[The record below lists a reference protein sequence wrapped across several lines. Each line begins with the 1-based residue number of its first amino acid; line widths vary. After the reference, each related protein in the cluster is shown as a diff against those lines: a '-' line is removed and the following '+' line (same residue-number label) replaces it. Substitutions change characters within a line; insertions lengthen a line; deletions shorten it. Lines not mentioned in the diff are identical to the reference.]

1 MVTTTQRTSHAVTD
15 SYTDIVTSIPG
26 AAATPGFIRHLG
38 GADVEIVM
46 GGAGAPASTV
56 RGIPLSQGE
65 EEACEADHIWVKC
78 RTGLSAVIG
87 FDTSV
92 TAPAAATLDR
102 ELAVTTY
109 VVKTA
114 FTGAS
119 VGDTITATQVI
130 DVSGT
135 PSSVATIWRNQT
147 TAADLAGAP
156 SAANLTLIGAGGLSD
171 AQLRAAAVPV
181 SIAAELEVKNDSGS
195 PLAVAKGQQAVA
207 DCVISNGQSLSAA
220 VDLGVAR
227 LVGLS
232 IPATFE
238 PATVTFQASYDGAT
252 FNNVYDSSGVEKTIA
267 VGASRRVILS
277 PADFYGVRYIKL
289 RGGTAASPT
298 VVAADR
304 TVKLIAEA

>member
-1 MVTTTQRTSHAVTD
+1 MVTQTLRTSHLVTD
-15 SYTDIVTSIPG
+15 VYTDVITSIPG
-26 AAATPGFIRHLG
+26 AASANGFIRHLG

-56 RGIPLSQGE
+56 RGIPLSQGDE
-65 EEACEADHIWVKC
+65 ESCEADHIWVKC

-92 TAPAAATLDR
+92 TAPAAATPDR

-119 VGDTITATQVI
+119 VGDTVTLAQVI
-130 DVSGT
+130 DVSGAPVT
-135 PSSVATIWRNQT
+135 VSTLWRNQT
-147 TAADLAGAP
+147 TDADLAGAP
-156 SAANLTLIGAGGLSD
+156 NAANLTLAGAGTLSD
-171 AQLRAAAVPV
+171 AQLRAAPVPT
-181 SIAAELEVKNDSGS
+181 
-195 PLAVAKGQQAVA
+195 AKGQQAVA